1 MTRFPWKVLLCLA
14 VITTAGASPAPIGP
28 AFPRTVDTAQNSQAS
43 ELIITVDAPAE
54 VPPGR
59 LVKLDASATE
69 ATAFRWTLAGGAA
82 DLYDVTESGRVCYFA
97 TATPGKYVF
106 VLAAA
111 RNSETAG
118 DPPLMALGEVVVVVT
133 GQAPTPGPLPP
144 VPVLPDGRYKLA
156 AYVYGLAATLPATDK
171 PLLQGVASNYAA
183 VASMA
188 AAGVLAD
195 PAAMLNATKERNA
208 ATAGANRERLLPPLF
223 QPLANRLAELSRAGD
238 LKTLADH
245 ITAWQ
250 EISTGLSLA
259 GGK

>member
-1 MTRFPWKVLLCLA
+1 MRQVPWKMLLCLA

-28 AFPRTVDTAQNSQAS
+28 AFPRTVETSQAS
-43 ELIITVDAPAE
+43 GLIVTVDAPSE

-59 LVKLDASATE
+59 LVKLDASATD
-69 ATAFRWTLAGGAA
+69 ATAFRWTLAGGTA
-82 DLYDVTESGRVCYFA
+82 DLYDVTESGKVCYFA

-106 VLAAA
+106 VVAAC
-111 RNSETAG
+111 RNAETAG
-118 DPPLMALGEVVVVVT
+118 DPPLLEISEVVVTVT
-133 GQAPTPGPLPP
+133 GTAPGPLPP
-144 VPVLPDGRYKLA
+144 RPPDPSLPDGRYKLA
-156 AYVYGLAATLPATDK
+156 QFAFGLASTLPATDK

-195 PAAMLNATKERNA
+195 PPAMLLATKDRNA
-208 ATAGANRERLLPPLF
+208 ATVGANRERLLPPLF
-223 QPLANRLAELSRAGD
+223 QPLANRLAELSKAGE
-238 LKTLADH
+238 LKSLTDH
-245 ITAWQ
+245 IAAWQ

>member
-1 MTRFPWKVLLCLA
+1 MSRLPWKILLCLA

-28 AFPRTVDTAQNSQAS
+28 AFPRTVETSPAS
-43 ELIITVDAPAE
+43 GLIVTVDAPSE

-59 LVKLDASATE
+59 LVKLDASATD

-82 DLYDVTESGRVCYFA
+82 DLYDVTESGKVCYFA

-106 VLAAA
+106 VVAAC
-111 RNSETAG
+111 RNAETAG
-118 DPPLMALGEVVVVVT
+118 DPPLMEISEVVVTVT
-133 GQAPTPGPLPP
+133 GTAPGPTPGPVPP
-144 VPVLPDGRYKLA
+144 SPVLPDGRYKLA
-156 AYVYGLAATLPATDK
+156 QFAFGLASTLPATDK

-195 PAAMLNATKERNA
+195 PPAMLVATKDRNA
-208 ATAGANRERLLPPLF
+208 ATVGTNRERMLAPLF
-223 QPLANRLAELSRAGD
+223 QPLATRLAELSKAGD

-245 ITAWQ
+245 VAAWQ